1 MYSMPRRS
9 ILVTDGSSWKASTA
23 AAPASD
29 PVVPLITP
37 DLSLRILLP

>member
-1 MYSMPRRS
+1 
-9 ILVTDGSSWKASTA
+9 VTDGSSSKASTD

-37 DLSLRILLP
+37 DLSLRIPLP